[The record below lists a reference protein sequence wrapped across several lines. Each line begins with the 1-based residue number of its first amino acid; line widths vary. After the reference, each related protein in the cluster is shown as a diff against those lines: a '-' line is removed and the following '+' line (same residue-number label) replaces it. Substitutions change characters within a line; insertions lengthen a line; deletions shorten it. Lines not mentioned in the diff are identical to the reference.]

1 MPGIAE
7 GRGSERACKGQGTI
21 TKLAARAI
29 MPEPATPEIDALAKA
44 LLEQGDGEAHD
55 RALIVERLAW
65 TPDQRLEA
73 NASFV
78 RLYLSIRPEGPL
90 IRE

>member
-1 MPGIAE
+1 
-7 GRGSERACKGQGTI
+7 
-21 TKLAARAI
+21 
-29 MPEPATPEIDALAKA
+29 MPEPATPEIDVLTKA
-44 LLEQGDGEAHD
+44 LQEQGDEEAHD

-65 TPDQRLEA
+65 TPDQRLDA

-78 RLYLSIRPEGPL
+78 RLYLSIRPDGPL

>member
-1 MPGIAE
+1 
-7 GRGSERACKGQGTI
+7 
-21 TKLAARAI
+21 
-29 MPEPATPEIDALAKA
+29 MPEPATPKIDALTKA
-44 LLEQGDGEAHD
+44 LQEQGDGEAHD

-65 TPDQRLEA
+65 TADQRLEV

>member
-1 MPGIAE
+1 MNM
-7 GRGSERACKGQGTI
+7 
-21 TKLAARAI
+21 LAAEVI
-29 MPEPATPEIDALAKA
+29 MSEPATSEVDVLNKA
-44 LLEQGDGEAHD
+44 LQEQGDGEAHD

>member
-1 MPGIAE
+1 
-7 GRGSERACKGQGTI
+7 
-21 TKLAARAI
+21 
-29 MPEPATPEIDALAKA
+29 MPEPARSEIDVLAKA
-44 LLEQGDGEAHD
+44 LQEQGDGEAHD
-55 RALIVERLAW
+55 RGLIVERLGW
-65 TPDQRLEA
+65 TPEQRLEA